1 MKLKDADNEQLG
13 KWYVELNCYRWP
25 DDLDIPDKPD
35 LTAMH
40 HSDAALVLE
49 PYMMHIEKRLGA
61 KGMSRAWWIYKLKRR
76 ERAWRKWWNGQTG
89 GSK

>member
-40 HSDAALVLE
+40 HSDAALVLD

-61 KGMSRAWWIYKLKRR
+61 KGMSRAWWIYKLKRMV
-76 ERAWRKWWNGQTG
+76 EGEGVAENEQTG